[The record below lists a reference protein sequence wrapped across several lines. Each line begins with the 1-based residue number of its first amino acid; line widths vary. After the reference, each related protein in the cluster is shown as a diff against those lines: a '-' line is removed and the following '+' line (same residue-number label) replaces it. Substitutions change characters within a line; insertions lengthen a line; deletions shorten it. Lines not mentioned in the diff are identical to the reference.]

1 MPQQNYTHEV
11 NNDEMSLQQEQRPN
25 NLRGEVYYNF
35 HDGQYRLLHNHERI
49 SPQSVIYH
57 EGRDQCFYFSK
68 EQTWK
73 SALLVDFP
81 ENTVCYLYRSGP
93 LQLPDWPQISHLI
106 MTPSP
111 TGSPHVSFPPLAF
124 KPIRPSG
131 NSPTGMMMPHPTPIQ
146 PQNPIR
152 QQMPFSTFQYP
163 FAFETQQ
170 QYGPHQATQQ
180 DIWSNAYL
188 PNIFPPMQQTPVR
201 HPTFNTP
208 LWTNPTQPHA
218 TEHQNSFQ
226 SNVTQTQPKEIST

>member
-1 MPQQNYTHEV
+1 M
-11 NNDEMSLQQEQRPN
+11 
-25 NLRGEVYYNF
+25 
-35 HDGQYRLLHNHERI
+35 
-49 SPQSVIYH
+49 
-57 EGRDQCFYFSK
+57 
-68 EQTWK
+68 
-73 SALLVDFP
+73 
-81 ENTVCYLYRSGP
+81 YRSGP
-93 LQLPDWPQISHLI
+93 LQLPDWPQISHSI

-226 SNVTQTQPKEIST
+226 SNVTQTQPKEISTQTNAGITPEQQYEIDRQVASRLQELELAKAKQISKQDSACQYDPRDLGRSETPSQSNHQQREPANVGSTSETSSRQ